1 MNILKLTLIDN
12 DEVVYVNADT
22 ITHIVERYDGTEV
35 YVVGRKKTL
44 YVNEEVDVIVK
55 VLLDLDRK
63 DKDEIQHT

>member
-35 YVVGRKKTL
+35 YVVGRKKPL

>member
-22 ITHIVERYDGTEV
+22 ITHIVERYNGTEV
-35 YVVGRKKTL
+35 YVVGRKKPL

-63 DKDEIQHT
+63 NKDEIQHT